1 LTFHLQL
8 NMNHIDKINPLTD
21 QDRELLSDLS
31 ETFDLGTQSIIG
43 EHEDEIVAEI
53 FDLMDD
59 C

>member
-1 LTFHLQL
+1 
-8 NMNHIDKINPLTD
+8 MNHLDKINPLTD